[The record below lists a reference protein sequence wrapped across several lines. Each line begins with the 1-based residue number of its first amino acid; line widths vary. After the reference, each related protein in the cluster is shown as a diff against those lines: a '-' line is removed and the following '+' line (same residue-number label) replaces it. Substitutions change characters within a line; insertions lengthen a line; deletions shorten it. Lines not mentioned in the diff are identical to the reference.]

1 MWRLPFSLLPLLP
14 LVSAQRRPG
23 GQFSTGCPCPAMAC
37 GWSSQGILNT
47 IFYCMFA
54 VLRSRQPPHGHGPG
68 GGGGGGPRVAAGP
81 GAQHDRAQ
89 DHPHLRPQGG
99 ELATTIHNSQ
109 RMRLLIH
116 LLALWKETNRLC
128 LNACLAQCSNRF
140 LSLQSL

>member
-1 MWRLPFSLLPLLP
+1 MAPPLQSAASAAPGVGPAQAGGTVQHRLSMSSNGF
-14 LVSAQRRPG
+14 
-23 GQFSTGCPCPAMAC
+23 

-109 RMRLLIH
+109 RMRLLIP
-116 LLALWKETNRLC
+116 LLAL
-128 LNACLAQCSNRF
+128 
-140 LSLQSL
+140 